1 MQKKHWMN
9 ENPGS
14 TKRNNSGSGTKPLA
28 PRKDSKRS
36 LRIKNRQFV
45 SLEVSSRKHRR
56 AKGRIYAKTDG
67 SHKQKG
73 KIDYH

>member
-1 MQKKHWMN
+1 MN
-9 ENPGS
+9 KTDSYNQIGIP
-14 TKRNNSGSGTKPLA
+14 SGGYRSGPKSPD
-28 PRKDSKRS
+28 KNSKRS
-36 LRIKNRQFV
+36 ARRKRRKFV

-56 AKGRIYAKTDG
+56 AKGRIYAKTDA